1 MKVYPSCNV
10 YDTYRKRRFL
20 KGEKAGEPLSTGW
33 LPPLPDMRDYSD
45 EHPVISEL
53 AMKLGID
60 GTQTKGDLPRSVD
73 LREWCS
79 PVEDQLT
86 LGSCTANAAVGMV
99 EYFQKRAYGI
109 HIEGSRLFVYK
120 ATRKLMLSEGD
131 SGAWLRSTMGALV
144 LFGVPDEKYFPY
156 TLDGKNVNPDWDCE
170 PDSFL
175 YSLAN
180 HYSAVNY
187 FCHDPL
193 GKKTTKKDVLKTVK
207 TYLAA
212 GIPSMFGFF
221 GFPSFEDSDAP
232 GSIPYPCKN
241 EQAEWGHAVMA
252 VGYDDNKVIVNT
264 RCKKKTKGA
273 LMIRNSWGRSWG
285 QDGYGWIP
293 YDYVLDGLAE
303 DFWSILSMEWVDTE
317 QFGLDK

>member
-1 MKVYPSCNV
+1 MMMYPS
-10 YDTYRKRRFL
+10 YGIYRKRLFL
-20 KGEKAGEPLSTGW
+20 QGEKAGKPLTTGW

-53 AMKLGID
+53 TKKLGVMKKDSETEI
-60 GTQTKGDLPRSVD
+60 PSSVD

-79 PVEDQLT
+79 PVEDQLS
-86 LGSCTANAAVGMV
+86 LGSCTANSAVGMV
-99 EYFQKRAYGI
+99 EYFQRRAYGI

-120 ATRKLMLSEGD
+120 TTRKLMLSSGD

-156 TLDGKNVNPDWDCE
+156 TLDGETVNPDWDRE

-180 HYSAVNY
+180 HYSAINY

-193 GKKTTKKDVLKTVK
+193 GKKTAKNDVLKTVK
-207 TYLAA
+207 IYLAA

-221 GFPSFEDSDAP
+221 GFPSFEDSDSL
-232 GSIPYPCKN
+232 GCIPYPGKN

-252 VGYDDNKVIVNT
+252 VGYDDNKIIVNT
-264 RCKKKTKGA
+264 RCNQKTQGA

-285 QDGYGWIP
+285 ENGYGWIP
-293 YDYVLDGLAE
+293 YDYVLNGLAE
-303 DFWSILSMEWVDTE
+303 DFWSILSMEWIDTD
-317 QFGLDK
+317 QFGLGR